1 MLNLVSYCCPTA
13 LILPKLKETL
23 EEIKC
28 FTTQYLP
35 DFQPVVNYQINKLTK
50 GNSYA
55 EIVSREFS
63 EAYMTKGLALAKA
76 YQRGERDV

>member
-1 MLNLVSYCCPTA
+1 MIKAIADVKAAAVFDNIKIKQRA
-13 LILPKLKETL
+13 KETL

-50 GNSYA
+50 ATAMPKLSA
-55 EIVSREFS
+55 EN
-63 EAYMTKGLALAKA
+63 LAKLI
-76 YQRGERDV
+76 